1 MARGDTRTGVV
12 EFLFSSSSRVTMDR
26 ILPHGGAGV
35 GCCLM
40 LLVPGAGK
48 TLSAA
53 S

>member
-1 MARGDTRTGVV
+1 MARGDTRTGVI

-26 ILPHGGAGV
+26 ILPRGGAGV

-40 LLVPGAGK
+40 LVPGAGK